1 MESRNRGLPLD
12 RAADNDL
19 SISNEELLDLC
30 VKQDQEALR
39 LLLRRHERSV
49 YSLLYRML
57 SNPEDAE
64 DALAEVFVKVWRG
77 AAGFKRDA
85 KFTTWLFRIAS
96 NTARDFLRSR
106 KSRTEVSIDD
116 TILAETQVGTA
127 INSSTPDPE
136 KSAIAADDRARII
149 QAMQSLS
156 EEDRMLVEL
165 YHIQER
171 DYDEIAQITGIPE
184 SNLKVK
190 LFRAR
195 QRLKKLCAE
204 QERSDVSDE
213 MRRSAADSTGLQS
226 GAAECA

>member
-1 MESRNRGLPLD
+1 MD
-12 RAADNDL
+12 RAAENDL
-19 SISNEELLDLC
+19 AISNEELLDLC
-30 VKQDQEALR
+30 VGQDQEALR

-57 SNPEDAE
+57 NNPEDAE
-64 DALAEVFVKVWRG
+64 EALAEVFVKVWRG

-106 KSRTEVSIDD
+106 KSRPEVSIDD
-116 TILAETQVGTA
+116 TVLAETNMGLSLCS
-127 INSSTPDPE
+127 NTPDPE
-136 KSAIAADDRARII
+136 KSAIAADDRAQLTR
-149 QAMQSLS
+149 AMWNLS
-156 EEDRMLVEL
+156 DEDRLLIEL

-171 DYDEIAQITGIPE
+171 DYDEIEQITGIPA

-204 QERSDVSDE
+204 QERSDISDE
-213 MRRSAADSTGLQS
+213 MRRSTAESSGLQP
-226 GAAECA
+226 GTAEYA